1 MAEYGSIE
9 APEPQ
14 ESFLGSEPTP
24 VPAPRRKL
32 RYAGGVFAASLLIL
46 GTCGLASTIGAFSVG
61 TAADESWLA
70 SVHTIESDSEDS
82 DKTWIPIPYEGT
94 YHSGY
99 EKGSYCKLTGCTGGY
114 MCAQGGSLW
123 HKFGSD
129 NIDVRDDNYKM
140 CQPEITNH
148 FDGGVRCTGAVNL
161 PADTKDKCVK
171 LVKPSTHGWWC
182 CQYWDGEYHV

>member
-32 RYAGGVFAASLLIL
+32 LAGLLIL
-46 GTCGLASTIGAFSVG
+46 GTVSFYTSSSHGWSQLATVRQ
-61 TAADESWLA
+61 
-70 SVHTIESDSEDS
+70 
-82 DKTWIPIPYEGT
+82 IPMKYEGT

-114 MCAQGGSLW
+114 MCAQGGSLLT
-123 HKFGSD
+123 KFDSD

-140 CQPEITNH
+140 CQPEVNH
-148 FDGGVRCTGAVNL
+148 FDGGTRCTGAVNL
-161 PADTKDKCVK
+161 PADTNDKCVRWK
-171 LVKPSTHGWWC
+171 KPDTHGWAC
-182 CQYWDGEYHV
+182 CELNEKGEYLSGHER

>member
-32 RYAGGVFAASLLIL
+32 YGLLAGLLIL
-46 GTCGLASTIGAFSVG
+46 GTVSFYTSSSHGWSQLATVRQ
-61 TAADESWLA
+61 
-70 SVHTIESDSEDS
+70 
-82 DKTWIPIPYEGT
+82 IPMEYEGT
-94 YHSGY
+94 YQSGY

-114 MCAQGGSLW
+114 MCAQGGSLLT
-123 HKFGSD
+123 KFDSD
-129 NIDVRDDNYKM
+129 NIDVRDDNYKT
-140 CQPEITNH
+140 CQPENHH